1 MEENIHTEEGLRNL
15 LDKAI
20 DYYLKGIQ
28 DGINLTRRQFE
39 EKDTYQKK
47 FNLVMQFIND
57 VGCTKNSLEIR

>member
-39 EKDTYQKK
+39 EKDQKK
-47 FNLVMQFIND
+47 FNLVMQ
-57 VGCTKNSLEIR
+57 